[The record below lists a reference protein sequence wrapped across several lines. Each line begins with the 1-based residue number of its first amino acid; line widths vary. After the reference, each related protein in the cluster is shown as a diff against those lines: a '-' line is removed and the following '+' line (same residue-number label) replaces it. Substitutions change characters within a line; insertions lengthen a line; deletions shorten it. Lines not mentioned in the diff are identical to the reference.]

1 MQDYQSVQKSL
12 TETPKTWLITGVAG
26 FIGSHL
32 LEVLLGLNQKVIG
45 LDNLATGRMQN
56 LEFVKANIDK
66 IKWSNFNFLQGDITS
81 LDLCKESV
89 QGVDH
94 VLHQAALGS
103 VPRSI
108 NKPIDTHHANST
120 GFLNILN
127 ACMEEQVSSL
137 TYASS
142 SAVYGD
148 HPVLPKEEENI
159 GNSLSPYAVSKH
171 TNELYASVFSN
182 CYDFHSI
189 GLRYFNV
196 FGMRQDPEGAYAAVI
211 PRWEEAMKNNK
222 DICIY
227 GDGNTTRDFCYI
239 DNVVQAN
246 ILAATASDDAKN
258 NIYNVALGH
267 QTSLNELFEMMK
279 RIVGESYSVTSS
291 QAIYED
297 YREGD
302 IRHSNADISKAKNML
317 GYDPQFTLEH
327 GLELMLRKQ

>member
-1 MQDYQSVQKSL
+1 MQNYQSVLKSL
-12 TETPKTWLITGVAG
+12 EEKPHSWLITGVAG

-32 LEVLLGLNQKVIG
+32 LETLLSLNQKVIG
-45 LDNLATGRMQN
+45 LDNLSTGSKMN
-56 LEFVKANIDK
+56 LQAVESKVDK
-66 IKWSNFNFLQGDITS
+66 RHWKNFYFIEGDITS
-81 LDLCKESV
+81 IDTCKESIR
-89 QGVDH
+89 GIDY

-108 NKPIDTHHANST
+108 KNPLDTHHANCT

-127 ACMEEQVSSL
+127 ASMEENVRSF

-148 HPVLPKEEENI
+148 HPVLPKEEEKI

-196 FGMRQDPEGAYAAVI
+196 FGIRQDPKGAYAAVI

-222 DICIY
+222 DIYIY
-227 GDGNTTRDFCYI
+227 GDGSTTRDFCYI

-267 QTSLNELFEMMK
+267 QTSLNELFQLMK
-279 RIVGESYSVTSS
+279 KIFSKSSSATTS
-291 QAIYED
+291 QVIYQEF
-297 YREGD
+297 REGD
-302 IRHSNADISKAKNML
+302 IRHSNADISKAQNML
-317 GYDPQFTLEH
+317 SYDPQFTLEH
-327 GLELMLRKQ
+327 GLEFMLLKE